1 MRRRTT
7 AVTALLT
14 AMLALA
20 GCGESGGETAKTKPS
35 PTPTVDKRETFLT
48 AARSAGIQSWIDKP
62 PSDEELAA
70 LPGQWCAGLEQGH
83 SVNWLF
89 GEGGL
94 YPYGSDWGTPKDAA
108 YELLVMGVRVYC
120 PKHQGQ
126 VKKELREMGE
136 Y

>member
-7 AVTALLT
+7 AVTVLLT
-14 AMLALA
+14 TTLALA
-20 GCGESGGETAKTKPS
+20 GCGESGSETTKPS
-35 PTPTVDKRETFLT
+35 VKPTVDKRATWLT
-48 AARSAGIQSWIDKP
+48 AARSAGIQGWIEKP

-70 LPGQWCAGLEQGH
+70 LPGRWCAELDNGH

-89 GEGGL
+89 NEGGL
-94 YPYGSDWGTPKDAA
+94 YPYGSDWGTPKENA

-120 PKHQGQ
+120 PKHQEQ